1 MERQQTDSVK
11 VYLCVVSSLR
21 TSFPPPGSVLLQQ
34 TNADGQTP
42 LDLVSEPTRREE
54 LLQSAQLGD
63 STLRDRISSEVL
75 NVPLLEVGSLLL
87 AHLIL
92 SYQQERGLSSL
103 VQPSNRPSS
112 PGCRLVRGLKG
123 HSFQKVTQ
131 GWMDQRALRLAQDT
145 ETLLELGSWNYVGLV
160 SQAVRKCREENTQ
173 FLLEIVEN
181 LKCSG
186 EELLADL

>member
-1 MERQQTDSVK
+1 MTADRLGKGVSVCGLIPA
-11 VYLCVVSSLR
+11 YL
-21 TSFPPPGSVLLQQ
+21 FPPPPGSVLLQQ
-34 TNADGQTP
+34 TDGDGQIP

-63 STLRDRISSEVL
+63 SALRDRISSEVL

-103 VQPSNRPSS
+103 VQPSNRPGS

-123 HSFQKVTQ
+123 HSLQKVTQ
-131 GWMDQRALRLAQDT
+131 GWTDHRALRLAQDT
-145 ETLLELGSWNYVGLV
+145 ETLLELGRGNYVGLV
-160 SQAVRKCREENTQ
+160 SQAVTECREENTQ
-173 FLLEIVEN
+173 FLVEIVEN

>member
-1 MERQQTDSVK
+1 MWSHP
-11 VYLCVVSSLR
+11 CVPLSS
-21 TSFPPPGSVLLQQ
+21 PPGSVLLQQ
-34 TNADGQTP
+34 TDADGQTP

-63 STLRDRISSEVL
+63 SALRDRISSEVL

-123 HSFQKVTQ
+123 QKVTQ
-131 GWMDQRALRLAQDT
+131 GWTDQRALRLAQDT
-145 ETLLELGSWNYVGLV
+145 ETLLELGRGNYVGLV
-160 SQAVRKCREENTQ
+160 SQAVRECREENTQ
-173 FLLEIVEN
+173 FLMEIVEN

-186 EELLADL
+186 EELLTDL

>member
-1 MERQQTDSVK
+1 MTADRLGKGVSVCGLIPA
-11 VYLCVVSSLR
+11 YL
-21 TSFPPPGSVLLQQ
+21 FPPPGSVLLQQ
-34 TNADGQTP
+34 TNGDGQTP
-42 LDLVSEPTRREE
+42 LDLVSEPTWREE

-63 STLRDRISSEVL
+63 LALRDRISSEVL

-103 VQPSNRPSS
+103 AQPNNRPSS
-112 PGCRLVRGLKG
+112 PGCRLVCGLKG
-123 HSFQKVTQ
+123 HSLQKVTQ
-131 GWMDQRALRLAQDT
+131 GWTDHRALRLAQDT
-145 ETLLELGSWNYVGLV
+145 ETLLELGRGNYVGLV
-160 SQAVRKCREENTQ
+160 SQAVRECREENTQ
-173 FLLEIVEN
+173 FLMEIVEN